1 MVTVRRLGWTGRQ
14 MFMGTVAPVSPCPA
28 MLWPPLHV
36 RFLCGT
42 PYSDKMGHCCIT
54 FYCLSV
60 LRDCGRVGKRKRRG
74 REVNVQRAMVW
85 RNSSLQQGCKNRG
98 YEETRRGR

>member
-1 MVTVRRLGWTGRQ
+1 MCEREGLDEICVVNLVLGRDHPVVQSKVMVRRLGWTGRQ

-36 RFLCGT
+36 WFLCGT

-54 FYCLSV
+54 FYRLSV
-60 LRDCGRVGKRKRRG
+60 LRDCGRVGKRKR
-74 REVNVQRAMVW
+74 
-85 RNSSLQQGCKNRG
+85 
-98 YEETRRGR
+98 